1 MASPKAGRAS
11 WPSMMVATVSTDKR
25 RATDVIYLDI
35 SKVIDT
41 VPRSNLLSKLERCGI
56 DGQTA
61 RWMIVRLY
69 PQNGSRQL
77 IVWVETIDE

>member
-61 RWMIVRLY
+61 VRLY

-77 IVWVETIDE
+77 IVWVEIIDE